1 MACLDCQ
8 KIFEW
13 NKPPRTKGGEMEGK
27 ELNVGEY
34 VDLMALLLD
43 LELRD
48 EYRDGVV
55 ANFERIKAIAQV
67 VNEFPLPETIEAAS
81 VFEP

>member
-1 MACLDCQ
+1 
-8 KIFEW
+8 
-13 NKPPRTKGGEMEGK
+13 MEGK
-27 ELNVGEY
+27 GLNVGEY
-34 VDLMALLLD
+34 VDLMALLVG

-55 ANFERIKAIAQV
+55 ANFERIQAIAQV
-67 VNEFPLPETIEAAS
+67 VNEFPLSEDVEVAP

>member
-1 MACLDCQ
+1 
-8 KIFEW
+8 
-13 NKPPRTKGGEMEGK
+13 MEGY
-27 ELNVGEY
+27 ELNVVEY

-55 ANFERIKAIAQV
+55 ANFERIMAIAQV

>member
-1 MACLDCQ
+1 M
-8 KIFEW
+8 E
-13 NKPPRTKGGEMEGK
+13 NKGFD
-27 ELNVGEY
+27 VGEY

-43 LELRD
+43 LQLRD

-67 VNEFPLPETIEAAS
+67 VNEFPLPENVEAAPT
-81 VFEP
+81 FEP